1 MLTRLLNFNKK
12 QMNTIIKT
20 LLILAICVGCNKQNS
35 LSQIAWEDNVNNP
48 ENHAFVVE
56 VAFNEGVEIWE
67 VTQSQFNERYSI
79 NQSNK

>member
-1 MLTRLLNFNKK
+1 MKRT
-12 QMNTIIKT
+12 IKT
-20 LLILAICVGCNKQNS
+20 FLILAILTGCNKQNS
-35 LSQIAWEDNVNNP
+35 LSQIRWCDNINNP
-48 ENHAFVVE
+48 ENREYVVE

>member
-1 MLTRLLNFNKK
+1 MT
-12 QMNTIIKT
+12 TIIKT
-20 LLILAICVGCNKQNS
+20 LLILAICTGCMKQNS
-35 LSQIAWEDNVNNP
+35 LSQIAWEDNINNP
-48 ENHAFVVE
+48 ENREYVVE